1 VEAPLKPSRTD
12 NIDVNYFGKIPI
24 SSIRKRQDWMLWL
37 TVLKKIKTAQPVP
50 ESLVLPR

>member
-1 VEAPLKPSRTD
+1 MSTILE
-12 NIDVNYFGKIPI
+12 IPI

-50 ESLVLPR
+50 ESLRITALEMTLFDFKVRFD